1 MREHYALRL
10 SRAAAAEDNGGEC
23 VDGQGS
29 VLAAR
34 LFNHS
39 HRSKE
44 AEQGRE
50 PFVPSTDGFRQVF
63 YPDDGRPSRQ
73 FQLGFLDKGTA
84 RDHGPQTRLPDRGF
98 QTDAADRIVEV
109 HAGFSAERRR
119 NICKGASD
127 TGRKQNADMTLALPR
142 GT

>member
-1 MREHYALRL
+1 MVARASTDRGVSWPHAFSITRIGVKNPSKAASHLSLRL
-10 SRAAAAEDNGGEC
+10 MVS
-23 VDGQGS
+23 
-29 VLAAR
+29 
-34 LFNHS
+34 
-39 HRSKE
+39 
-44 AEQGRE
+44 
-50 PFVPSTDGFRQVF
+50 QVF